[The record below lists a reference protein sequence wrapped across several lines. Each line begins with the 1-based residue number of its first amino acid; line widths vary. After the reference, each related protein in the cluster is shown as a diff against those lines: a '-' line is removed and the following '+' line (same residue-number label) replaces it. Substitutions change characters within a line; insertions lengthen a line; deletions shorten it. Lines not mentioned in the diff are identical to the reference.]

1 MAPPMIQRRHF
12 TLAAAAS
19 VLPFRAQ
26 AGPYPS
32 QPVRAI
38 VSNAPGTGT
47 DIAARFL
54 ATQLSRQW
62 GVPVVVENKAGAGG
76 ALGTDYVAKA
86 APDGAS
92 ILFSTGAHFG
102 LPVLYDRLGFDA
114 KADFTPVASFAQ
126 APIVLF
132 VPADSP
138 FRTVQDL
145 IDAAKKAP
153 DSLSYASPGAGTA
166 SHLAAVMM
174 AHHAGIRMLHVPY
187 KSASQAA
194 LEVASGQ
201 AQLGFNGTGA
211 TLPLLQAGRI
221 RMLALSSLKRS
232 SALPQVPT
240 LDESGL
246 KGYEFVT
253 SILALVRAG
262 TPAPIVETVGA
273 ALTAAAGQPE
283 FAALC
288 KAQGLDVAIQGPAE
302 LKVSSPRE
310 FDKWKRLVE
319 LAGVK
324 ASN

>member
-1 MAPPMIQRRHF
+1 MIHRRHF
-12 TLAAAAS
+12 TLAAAAGI
-19 VLPFRAQ
+19 LPLWAQ
-26 AGPYPS
+26 ASTYPS
-32 QPVRAI
+32 QPVRAV
-38 VSNAPGTGT
+38 VSNAAGTGT
-47 DIAARFL
+47 DITARFMAGQL
-54 ATQLSRQW
+54 AKRW
-62 GVPVVVENKAGAGG
+62 GVPVFVENKAGAGG

-86 APDGAS
+86 PPDGTN

-102 LPVLYDRLGFDA
+102 LPVLYDKLSFDA

-138 FRTVQDL
+138 FKTVKDVV
-145 IDAAKKAP
+145 DAAKKAP
-153 DSLSYASPGAGTA
+153 DSLSYASPGAGTS

-174 AHHAGIRMLHVPY
+174 AHQAGILMQHVPY

-211 TLPLLQAGRI
+211 TLPLLQAGKI
-221 RMLALSSLKRS
+221 RMLAISSLKRS
-232 SALPQVPT
+232 PSLPQVPT

-262 TPAPIVETVGA
+262 TPAAIVDTIGA

-283 FAALC
+283 FRELC
-288 KAQGLDVAIQGPAE
+288 KAQGLDVVIQGPAE
-302 LKVSSPRE
+302 LKVSAPKE
-310 FDKWKRLVE
+310 FDKWKQLVE
-319 LAGVK
+319 LAGLK
-324 ASN
+324 PGG